1 MSYEKSL
8 FFIIKDKGQ
17 INFYLYSRDLY
28 SRDLC
33 WLEVVWLHAPAMPA
47 SPQLHSRT
55 GLSILNITD
64 IFVSG
69 ALFLLFKDSF
79 AVFDLLFF
87 SNSMPGL
94 WSLTR
99 NLFAIMLI
107 SHLPYMNL
115 DEYMCV
121 SIYMCVC
128 TYVCVY
134 IYMSL
139 WVCMCVCVLHCFYS
153 FSLVIFSTWSAV
165 SSPPIEFIPYRIILL
180 RQFTFSLCYI
190 LCIPLEFC
198 IYLCYRMHYIAP

>member
-28 SRDLC
+28 SRDLH

-128 TYVCVY
+128 VCTYVCVY

-139 WVCMCVCVLHCFYS
+139 WVCVCVCSSLFLFFCTGYFQYLKCHFLSSHWIYPLPHHSAKAIYFLPLLYSLYSLRVLY
-153 FSLVIFSTWSAV
+153 L
-165 SSPPIEFIPYRIILL
+165 PLL
-180 RQFTFSLCYI
+180 
-190 LCIPLEFC
+190 
-198 IYLCYRMHYIAP
+198 